1 MNPTANITT
10 DTDDGFHVNVIW
22 DAPVDRPCTGG
33 YLMPNRKIAERLVA
47 AINAGAVYVD
57 PEIRT
62 DINGRTYVSARA
74 RVLGRHANADLR
86 ALGF

>member
-1 MNPTANITT
+1 MIPTADITP
-10 DTDDGFHVNVIW
+10 DADGGFHVNVIW
-22 DAPVDRPCTGG
+22 DAPVDRPCTRG
-33 YLMPNRKIAERLVA
+33 YLMRNRKIADRLAA

-62 DINGRTYVSARA
+62 DINGHTYVQARSL
-74 RVLGRHANADLR
+74 VLGRYANADLR